1 MKSITAPF
9 LTAGLAA
16 GLIASLLA
24 SCSSSPWRAYRYE
37 PSPLETQIAS
47 DRVPQASVRALVS
60 VVGIMRKTDEVRVK
74 LRLENLGAR
83 DAKLAESQSSLVSAD
98 LVPFG
103 ASSVTPSPA
112 AIPHGQAE
120 TYELTFAP
128 PKDGLSKVDLHG
140 LNLRFTVDFDGTP
153 VTAGATFQLD
163 EWRTYAESPRVQI
176 GVGWWRWD

>member
-9 LTAGLAA
+9 LTAGLLA
-16 GLIASLLA
+16 GLLA
-24 SCSSSPWRAYRYE
+24 SCSSSPWRSYRYE
-37 PSPLETQIAS
+37 PSPLETQILS

-60 VVGIMRKTDEVRVK
+60 VVGIMRSTDEVRVK
-74 LRLENLGAR
+74 LRLENLGTR
-83 DAKLAESQSSLVSAD
+83 DAKLLEGELSLVSAD
-98 LVPFG
+98 LVAFG
-103 ASSVTPSPA
+103 KGSVTPATAPIA
-112 AIPHGQAE
+112 HGQAE

-163 EWRTYAESPRVQI
+163 EWRTYAESPRVHI